1 MGRRFNLIGA
11 AIALSIFASC
21 FSFAQGPSQKSGRL
35 GGGFDRHNN
44 QFRGP
49 SERRGPGERF
59 FQLSPE
65 ERQAFRKNAERWL
78 RMNPEQQKLLRERY
92 QMHRQQLKN
101 EAEATLR
108 QSGLHLDQSAR
119 DQFEARYLQE
129 RLKIERQLR
138 EQFEAKRDQQLP
150 QLNERLKNEFQ
161 SRQSSTPGATS
172 TSTPAVSVTPIH

>member
-1 MGRRFNLIGA
+1 MGRRFNLISA
-11 AIALSIFASC
+11 AIALSIFASY
-21 FSFAQGPSQKSGRL
+21 FSFAQGPPQKSGRL
-35 GGGFDRHNN
+35 GGGFDGHTN

-92 QMHRQQLKN
+92 KLHRQQLKN
-101 EAEATLR
+101 EAEAALR
-108 QSGLHLDQSAR
+108 QSGLRLDQSAR

-161 SRQSSTPGATS
+161 SRQSAPGATS

>member
-1 MGRRFNLIGA
+1 MGRRFNLISA
-11 AIALSIFASC
+11 TIALSIFASY
-21 FSFAQGPSQKSGRL
+21 FSFAQGPPQKSGRL
-35 GGGFDRHNN
+35 GGGFDRHNS

-65 ERQAFRKNAERWL
+65 ERQAFRKNAARWL

-92 QMHRQQLKN
+92 NLHRQQLRN
-101 EAEATLR
+101 EAEAALH
-108 QSGLHLDQSAR
+108 QSGLRLDQSAR

-161 SRQSSTPGATS
+161 ARQSTPGATS